1 MHFYTEPAARKITIM
16 SESAKP
22 VIARYKPYYCELE
35 GGKTYL
41 WCACGRSKD
50 QPFCDGSH
58 RGTGILPVKYR
69 AKADGEEVLFCGC
82 KHTADKPFCD
92 GAHNNLKGTY
102 DTDDPGAP
110 EYANIPVVAADADAK
125 ARLDGGCFVCSVP
138 QIATTRE
145 GTLSWGPIITAA
157 DGAKHQAQFYFHAD
171 PGTGPVTGFGERHVV
186 LLVTEGDGAVEI
198 GSRRFAVE
206 PNTGV
211 YVRPGERFRLH
222 ADHAMKVFVSV
233 GPLAAAPEWHD
244 AMTDVFDAAN
254 PERTI
259 GIDENKRHSM
269 ADRFFQML
277 VDKTMG
283 SDLVTQFIGEIPLSK
298 AVPHRH
304 LYEESLV
311 VIKGKGFM
319 WTENG
324 KAAVNTGD
332 VIFLPRKQ
340 VHSLQCTDEGG
351 MFVAGVIYP
360 GDNPSVNY

>member
-1 MHFYTEPAARKITIM
+1 MTVSDKAE
-16 SESAKP
+16 P
-22 VIARYKPYYCELE
+22 VIARYKPYYEELE

-41 WCACGRSKD
+41 WCACGRSKT
-50 QPFCDGSH
+50 QPHCDGSH
-58 RGTGILPVKYR
+58 RGTGIMPVKYR
-69 AKADGEEVLFCGC
+69 AKEDGEEVLFCGC
-82 KHTADKPFCD
+82 KRTADQPFCD

-102 DTDDPGAP
+102 DTDDPNAP
-110 EYANIPVVAADADAK
+110 EYANIPVVPTEADAK

-138 QIATTRE
+138 QVATTTQE
-145 GTLSWGPIITAA
+145 TLSWGPIITSR
-157 DGAKHQAQFYFHAD
+157 DGANHQSQFYFCAEQ
-171 PGTGPVTGFGERHVV
+171 GTAPVTGFGDRHVV
-186 LLVTEGDGAVEI
+186 LLVTEGDGDVDI
-198 GSRRFAVE
+198 GSHRFEVG

-211 YVRPGERFRLH
+211 YVRPGELFQLH
-222 ADHAMKVFVSV
+222 ARSALKVFVSV
-233 GPLAAAPEWHD
+233 GPLADAPEWHEE
-244 AMTDVFDAAN
+244 MTDTFDSAH
-254 PERTI
+254 PQRTV

-277 VDKTMG
+277 VDKSVG
-283 SDLVTQFIGEIPLSK
+283 SDLVTQFIGEIPQSK

-319 WTENG
+319 WTETG

-340 VHSLQCTDEGG
+340 VHSLECTDPGG

>member
-1 MHFYTEPAARKITIM
+1 MSDLPAPI
-16 SESAKP
+16 
-22 VIARYKPYYCELE
+22 VARYKPYFTELE

-50 QPFCDGSH
+50 QPYCDGSH
-58 RGTGILPVKYR
+58 RGTGILPVKYK
-69 AKADGEEVLFCGC
+69 AKDGGEEVLFCGC

-92 GAHNNLKGTY
+92 GTHNNLKGIY
-102 DTDDPGAP
+102 DTDDPDAP
-110 EYANIPVVAADADAK
+110 EYAHIPVVPADTDAK

-138 QIATTRE
+138 NLATTRE
-145 GTLSWGPIITAA
+145 GTLSWGRIITAD
-157 DGAKHQAQFYFHAD
+157 DGARHQSQFFFRAD
-171 PGTGPVTGFGERHVV
+171 PGKSPVTGFGDRHVV
-186 LLVTEGDGAVEI
+186 LLVTAGRGTVEI
-198 GSRRFAVE
+198 GGRDFAVA

-211 YVRPGERFRLH
+211 YIRPGELFRLK
-222 ADHAMKVFVSV
+222 AKDVMDVFVST

-244 AMTDVFDAAN
+244 TMSEVFDAAH
-254 PERTI
+254 PERTV
-259 GIDENKRHSM
+259 GIDENKRQSM

-277 VDKTMG
+277 VDKSVG

-340 VHSLQCTDEGG
+340 IHSLECTDPGG
-351 MFVAGVIYP
+351 MFVAGLIYP
-360 GDNPSVNY
+360 GDNPSINY